1 MVAMK
6 KRSKMLWAAGSLLA
20 VLAMAWLATRYF
32 RESPDAFSWDT
43 VTRGEIRET
52 ISASGEI
59 QAKTRI
65 NIGTSVAG
73 EIKAL
78 PVKDGQNVKAGD
90 LLVIID
96 QERLKQQLSQAVAM
110 LDAAQKDAA
119 RLEAAMRRSRES
131 VARIESL
138 FQQGLV
144 SDEDYRQAK
153 LARESAELNFEAA
166 KANVVQNQSN
176 VAAMRDGFGK
186 TAIKAPIAG
195 RVTALK
201 AEMGET
207 AIPGTSNLP
216 GATLMVISDM
226 SEIIAEIKVNES
238 EVVRLRTGQSAQ
250 VVVESLPGRMFQG
263 KVYEIAS
270 AAEQSGQDANMYKVK
285 VALEMASKDID
296 QLRPGMSTRAVV
308 LTDEKMDV
316 LRVPLQSV
324 LDREGSLEE
333 ARRKG
338 LLSPETRSVVMV
350 VKDRQAEERTII
362 VGIANTQSYEVK
374 SGLGLEERVLT
385 GPIRKLKELKTG
397 ERVKLRKQADSELE
411 REAKKKEGQQP

>member
-1 MVAMK
+1 MK
-6 KRSKMLWAAGSLLA
+6 KRLKILWTTGSLLA
-20 VLAMAWLATRYF
+20 VLLAAWIASRLF

-73 EIKAL
+73 EIKVL
-78 PVKDGQNVKAGD
+78 HVKDGQDVKAGD
-90 LLVIID
+90 LLVTID
-96 QERLKQQLSQAVAM
+96 REHLKQQMSQAEAI
-110 LDAAQKDAA
+110 LNAARKDAA
-119 RLEAAMRRSRES
+119 RLEAAMKRSQES
-131 VARIESL
+131 VSRTASL
-138 FQQGLV
+138 FQQGLI

-153 LARESAELNFEAA
+153 LARESAELNFEAG
-166 KANVVQNQSN
+166 KANVAQNQSN
-176 VAAMRDGFGK
+176 VAAMRDSFSK
-186 TAIKAPIAG
+186 TVIKAPIAG

-207 AIPGTSNLP
+207 AIPGMSNLP

-238 EVVRLRTGQSAQ
+238 EVVRLKTNQVAQ
-250 VVVESLPGRMFQG
+250 VIVESLPGRMFQG

-270 AAEQSGQDANMYKVK
+270 AAEQSGQDANMYMVK
-285 VALEMASKDID
+285 VALDMSSQGID
-296 QLRPGMSTRAVV
+296 KLRPGMSARAVI
-308 LTDEKMDV
+308 LTEEKKDI
-316 LRVPLQSV
+316 LRVPLQAV

-333 ARRKG
+333 ARQKG

-350 VKDRQAEERTII
+350 VKDRRTEERTLT
-362 VGIANTQSYEVK
+362 VGIANTQFYEVK
-374 SGLGLEERVLT
+374 SGLSEGEKVLT
-385 GPIRKLKELKTG
+385 GPIRKLKELKNG
-397 ERVKLRKQADSELE
+397 ESVKLRSKSDYELDQ
-411 REAKKKEGQQP
+411 EAKKKEGQKP

>member
-1 MVAMK
+1 MK
-6 KRSKMLWAAGSLLA
+6 TRSKILWAAGLALA
-20 VLAMAWLATRYF
+20 VLVIAWMAF
-32 RESPDAFSWDT
+32 RALREAPDAFSWDT

-73 EIKAL
+73 EIKVL
-78 PVKDGQNVKAGD
+78 HVKDGQDVKAGD
-90 LLVIID
+90 LLVTID
-96 QERLKQQLSQAVAM
+96 QERLKQQMSQAVAM
-110 LDAAQKDAA
+110 MDAVRKDAT
-119 RLEAAMRRSRES
+119 RLEAAMKRSRES
-131 VARIESL
+131 VARTESL
-138 FQQGLV
+138 FRQGLV
-144 SDEDYRQAK
+144 SDEDYRQAQ

-166 KANVVQNQSN
+166 KANVVQNQAN
-176 VAAMRDGFGK
+176 VAAMRDSFGK
-186 TAIKAPIAG
+186 TIIKAPIAG

-238 EVVRLRTGQSAQ
+238 EVVRLRTGQAAQ
-250 VVVESLPGRMFQG
+250 VIVESLPGRVFQG

-270 AAEQSGQDANMYKVK
+270 AAEQSGQDANMYKIK
-285 VALEMASKDID
+285 VALDMSSQDIG
-296 QLRPGMSTRAVV
+296 QLRPGMSTRAVI
-308 LTDEKMDV
+308 LTAELRDV
-316 LRVPLQSV
+316 LRVPLQAV
-324 LDREGSLEE
+324 LDREGSMEE
-333 ARRKG
+333 ARQKG

-350 VKDRQAEERTII
+350 VQGHKAEERALT

-374 SGLGLEERVLT
+374 SGLAVGERVLT
-385 GPIRKLKELKTG
+385 GPIRRLKELKDADS
-397 ERVKLRKQADSELE
+397 VKLRKKSDQELE
-411 REAKKKEGQQP
+411 QEAKALEGKTP

>member
-1 MVAMK
+1 MK
-6 KRSKMLWAAGSLLA
+6 TRSKILWAAGLALA
-20 VLAMAWLATRYF
+20 VLVIAWMAF
-32 RESPDAFSWDT
+32 RALREAPDAFSWDT

-73 EIKAL
+73 EIKVL
-78 PVKDGQNVKAGD
+78 HVKDGQDVKAGD
-90 LLVIID
+90 LLVTID
-96 QERLKQQLSQAVAM
+96 QERLKQQMSQAVAM
-110 LDAAQKDAA
+110 MDAVRKDAT
-119 RLEAAMRRSRES
+119 RLEAAMKRSRES
-131 VARIESL
+131 VARTESL
-138 FQQGLV
+138 FRQGLV
-144 SDEDYRQAK
+144 SDEDYRQAQ

-166 KANVVQNQSN
+166 KANVVQNQAN
-176 VAAMRDGFGK
+176 VAAMRDSFGK
-186 TAIKAPIAG
+186 TIIKAPIAG

-238 EVVRLRTGQSAQ
+238 EVVRLRTGQAAQ
-250 VVVESLPGRMFQG
+250 VIVESLPGRVFQG

-270 AAEQSGQDANMYKVK
+270 AAEQSGQDANMYKIK
-285 VALEMASKDID
+285 VALDMSSQDIG
-296 QLRPGMSTRAVV
+296 QLRPGMSTRAVI
-308 LTDEKMDV
+308 LTAELRDV
-316 LRVPLQSV
+316 LRVPLQAV
-324 LDREGSLEE
+324 LDREGSMEE
-333 ARRKG
+333 ARQKG

-350 VKDRQAEERTII
+350 VQGHKAEERALT

-374 SGLGLEERVLT
+374 SGLAVGERVLT
-385 GPIRKLKELKTG
+385 GPIRRLKELKDADS
-397 ERVKLRKQADSELE
+397 VKLRKKSDQELE
-411 REAKKKEGQQP
+411 QDAKALEGQKP

>member
-1 MVAMK
+1 MAVMK
-6 KRSKMLWAAGSLLA
+6 KRSRILWAVGSVMA
-20 VLAMAWLATRYF
+20 VLGVAWLVYHTF
-32 RESPDAFSWDT
+32 REAPDAFSWDT

-73 EIKAL
+73 EIKL
-78 PVKDGQNVKAGD
+78 LHVKDGQDVKAGD
-90 LLVIID
+90 LLVTID
-96 QERLKQQLSQAVAM
+96 RERLKQQMSQAVAL
-110 LDAAQKDAA
+110 LDAVRKDAA
-119 RLEAAMRRSRES
+119 RLQAAMKRSQES
-131 VARIESL
+131 VSRMESL
-138 FQQGLV
+138 FQQGLI
-144 SDEDYRQAK
+144 SDEDFRQAK
-153 LARESAELNFEAA
+153 LASESAKLTFEAG

-176 VAAMRDGFGK
+176 VAAMRDGYSK
-186 TAIKAPIAG
+186 TVIKAPIAG

-207 AIPGTSNLP
+207 AIPGLSNLP

-238 EVVRLRTGQSAQ
+238 EVVRLRTGQAAQ
-250 VVVESLPGRMFQG
+250 VIVESLPGRVFQG

-285 VALEMASKDID
+285 VALDMSSKGID
-296 QLRPGMSTRAVV
+296 QLRPGMSTRAVI
-308 LTDEKMDV
+308 LTAEMKDV
-316 LRVPLQSV
+316 LRMPLQAV
-324 LDREGSLEE
+324 LDREGSQEE
-333 ARRKG
+333 AKQKG

-350 VKDRQAEERTII
+350 VKERRAEERILI

-374 SGLGLEERVLT
+374 SGLAVGERVLT
-385 GPIRKLKELKTG
+385 GPIRRLKELKNG
-397 ERVKLRKQADSELE
+397 ESVKLRKQSDQELE
-411 REAKKKEGQQP
+411 QEAKRKEGQQP

>member
-1 MVAMK
+1 MVS
-6 KRSKMLWAAGSLLA
+6 RH
-20 VLAMAWLATRYF
+20 F

-78 PVKDGQNVKAGD
+78 HVKDGQDVKAGD
-90 LLVIID
+90 LLVTID
-96 QERLKQQLSQAVAM
+96 QERLKQQLLQATAM
-110 LDAAQKDAA
+110 LDAARKDAA
-119 RLEAAMRRSRES
+119 RLEAAMARSRES
-131 VARIESL
+131 VSRTESL
-138 FQQGLV
+138 FRQGLV

-166 KANVVQNQSN
+166 EANVAQHRSN

-186 TAIKAPIAG
+186 TVIRAPIAG

-238 EVVRLRTGQSAQ
+238 EVVRLRTGQPAQ
-250 VVVESLPGRMFQG
+250 VIVESLPGSVFQG

-270 AAEQSGQDANMYKVK
+270 ASEQSGQDANMYKVK
-285 VALEMASKDID
+285 VALGMSSLGIE
-296 QLRPGMSTRAVV
+296 QLRPGMTTRAVI
-308 LTDEKMDV
+308 LTAEQGDV
-316 LRVPLQSV
+316 LRVPLQAV
-324 LDREGSLEE
+324 LDREGSMEE
-333 ARRKG
+333 ARKKG

-350 VKDRQAEERTII
+350 VKDHKVEERTLT

-374 SGLGLEERVLT
+374 SGLTEGEKVLT
-385 GPIRKLKELKTG
+385 GPIRRLKELKD
-397 ERVKLRKQADSELE
+397 RDSVKLRKKSDQELE
-411 REAKKKEGQQP
+411 REAREKEGAKP

>member
-1 MVAMK
+1 MGAMK
-6 KRSKMLWAAGSLLA
+6 NRSKILWIAGSVVAALVVVWTGL
-20 VLAMAWLATRYF
+20 RYF
-32 RESPDAFSWDT
+32 RESPDALSWDA

-78 PVKDGQNVKAGD
+78 HVKDGQDVKAGD
-90 LLVIID
+90 LLVTID
-96 QERLKQQLSQAVAM
+96 QERLKQQMSQAVAM
-110 LDAAQKDAA
+110 LDAVQKDAA
-119 RLEAAMRRSRES
+119 RMEAAMRRSRES
-131 VARIESL
+131 VSRTESL

-144 SDEDYRQAK
+144 SDEEYRQAK
-153 LARESAELNFEAA
+153 LARESAELSFEAA
-166 KANVVQNQSN
+166 KANVAQQLSN
-176 VAAMRDGFGK
+176 VAAMRDSYGK
-186 TAIKAPIAG
+186 TVIKAPIAG
-195 RVTALK
+195 RVTSLK

-238 EVVRLRTGQSAQ
+238 EVVRLRTGQAAQ
-250 VVVESLPGRMFQG
+250 VMVESMPGRVFQG
-263 KVYEIAS
+263 KVFEIAS

-285 VALEMASKDID
+285 VNLDMTSKDID
-296 QLRPGMSTRAVV
+296 QLRPGMSTRAVI
-308 LTDEKMDV
+308 LTAELKDI
-316 LRVPLQSV
+316 LRVPLQAV

-333 ARRKG
+333 ARQKR

-350 VKDRQAEERTII
+350 VKERKVEERTIT
-362 VGIANTQSYEVK
+362 VGIANTQFYEVK
-374 SGLGLEERVLT
+374 TGVAEGEQVLT
-385 GPIRKLKELKTG
+385 GPIRRLKELKNG
-397 ERVKLRKQADSELE
+397 ESVRLRKKSDRELE
-411 REAKKKEGQQP
+411 QEAKEKEGKQP